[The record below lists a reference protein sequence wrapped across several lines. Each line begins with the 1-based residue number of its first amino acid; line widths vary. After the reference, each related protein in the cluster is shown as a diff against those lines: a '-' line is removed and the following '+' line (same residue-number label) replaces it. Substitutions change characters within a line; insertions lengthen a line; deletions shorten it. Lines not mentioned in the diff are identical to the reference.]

1 VADLERPGDLTPPS
15 EDRLRLRLAPR
26 HAWRLI
32 LAVVAVALSFVDSPR
47 QEHLA
52 YIDPGFGAMMLQL
65 LTAGFFGLVFYL
77 RRTLARLVA
86 RLRGRVID

>member
-1 VADLERPGDLTPPS
+1 MTPPS
-15 EDRLRLRLAPR
+15 EDPLGFGPRRPLRLF
-26 HAWRLI
+26 
-32 LAVVAVALSFVDSPR
+32 LAVVAVAVALIDSPR
-47 QEHLA
+47 QAHLA